1 MIIKLSINNKFQ
13 KTPYHPNNL
22 LFFLFSFVLIILSK
36 CQSDGS
42 KNIAVIPFKT
52 YFPISEEA
60 TPQGNEINKL
70 IRGKT
75 YLETENTDKQK
86 IQIVLMSDESSIY
99 TRNNVSCI
107 GSDENNYKPYEKNI
121 GNMCSFNAKNS
132 STFSLYDCTHY
143 FHSKISNNCYT
154 KEKLKI
160 FSDTNL
166 KKSEFYEIHLIHPT
180 NESGICFFGSTEI
193 VNTIDRKFNFIYQL
207 KNLTNSKYSWTLKYT
222 SADEGYYI
230 LGDIIDNTKISF
242 YNDNIEQNYYS
253 DVMPSLT
260 DQISW
265 RLLMTKIYVNND
277 LYNMTDRNVI
287 YIKLDFYS
295 RYITVTNE
303 DYIEFKNIFYL
314 NHNDS
319 GCFDIKVEN
328 HFNGVYCDKKK
339 YLTLTDNY
347 KKLPTINFEG
357 YLQINITFVP
367 KDLFIEKDNKLY
379 FLIAYDEKRDNWYFG
394 NIFLQKY
401 TVVFTNDLKK
411 ISVLKKINFVDD
423 DNSSNNTLKI
433 VLIVVLC
440 IILSGL
446 IFGFIGVKYG
456 KDFYLKRRKKANELD
471 DDGYDYVQ
479 KNDNGNKEN
488 PILENGVN

>member
-1 MIIKLSINNKFQ
+1 
-13 KTPYHPNNL
+13 
-22 LFFLFSFVLIILSK
+22 
-36 CQSDGS
+36 
-42 KNIAVIPFKT
+42 
-52 YFPISEEA
+52 
-60 TPQGNEINKL
+60 
-70 IRGKT
+70 
-75 YLETENTDKQK
+75 
-86 IQIVLMSDESSIY
+86 
-99 TRNNVSCI
+99 
-107 GSDENNYKPYEKNI
+107 
-121 GNMCSFNAKNS
+121 
-132 STFSLYDCTHY
+132 
-143 FHSKISNNCYT
+143 
-154 KEKLKI
+154 
-160 FSDTNL
+160 
-166 KKSEFYEIHLIHPT
+166 
-180 NESGICFFGSTEI
+180 
-193 VNTIDRKFNFIYQL
+193 
-207 KNLTNSKYSWTLKYT
+207 
-222 SADEGYYI
+222 
-230 LGDIIDNTKISF
+230 
-242 YNDNIEQNYYS
+242 
-253 DVMPSLT
+253 MPSLT

-295 RYITVTNE
+295 KYITVTNE

-411 ISVLKKINFVDD
+411 ISVLKKINFGDD
-423 DNSSNNTLKI
+423 DNSGNNTLKI
-433 VLIVVLC
+433 VLIIVLC